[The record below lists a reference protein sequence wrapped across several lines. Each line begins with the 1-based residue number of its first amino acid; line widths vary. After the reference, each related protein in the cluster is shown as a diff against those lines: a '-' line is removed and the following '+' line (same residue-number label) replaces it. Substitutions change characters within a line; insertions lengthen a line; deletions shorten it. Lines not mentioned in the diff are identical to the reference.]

1 MKHTRSHCRIFV
13 FIAALSVA
21 FFTLAAQS
29 LEAQDTPKDLTLP
42 GWLETTLGKESP
54 YIQDIKEINE
64 EKLILIANTL
74 CEKKEYQQAVEIYRK
89 VLEEYNSAD
98 AAYNLG
104 LTYEINLKNSSLALL
119 FYSKFLSLE
128 PRSPDADAVRSWVE
142 YIKKKKRT
150 ISESSEHE
158 KDKMVSET
166 SPVITQPAAKES
178 SSKWTLR
185 TGAPIFED
193 DIPSSQ
199 VETAKEFLRTGNEH
213 YLQGHYEQAIENFKQ
228 VLNFYDSTDA
238 YYNIGV
244 TYHMKL
250 NKPGEAIRF
259 YRRYLDVDTYSDTA
273 KEIRKLLEQT
283 ENELLM
289 QRLKKE
295 ESLNKPTE

>member
-1 MKHTRSHCRIFV
+1 V
-13 FIAALSVA
+13 FLATLSVA
-21 FFTLAAQS
+21 SLILAIQS
-29 LEAQDTPKDLTLP
+29 LEAQDTPKDSSLP

-74 CEKKEYQQAVEIYRK
+74 CERKEYQQAVEIYRK

-119 FYSKFLSLE
+119 YYSKFLSLE
-128 PRSPDADAVRSWVE
+128 PRSPDAEAVRSWIE
-142 YIKKKKRT
+142 HIKKKKRT

-166 SPVITQPAAKES
+166 SAVITQPAEKKS

-185 TGAPIFED
+185 TGVPIFED
-193 DIPSSQ
+193 DIPSFQ
-199 VETAKEFLRTGNEH
+199 MDTAKEFLRTGNEH

-228 VLNFYDSTDA
+228 ALNFYDSTDA

-250 NKPGEAIRF
+250 KKPGEAIRF

-273 KEIRKLLEQT
+273 KEIRKLLEQAET
-283 ENELLM
+283 ELLM

-295 ESLNKPTE
+295 KSLNKSTE